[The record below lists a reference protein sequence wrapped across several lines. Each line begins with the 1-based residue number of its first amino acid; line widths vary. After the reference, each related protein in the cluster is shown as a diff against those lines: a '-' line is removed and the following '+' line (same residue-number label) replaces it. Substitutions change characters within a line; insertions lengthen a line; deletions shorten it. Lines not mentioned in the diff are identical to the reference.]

1 MADDMSLAADHPRMI
16 GPYRVVAL
24 LGRGG
29 RGPAGLGP
37 VFLGRGP
44 DGRLVSLKQVRPQ
57 FADDAMF
64 RARFRR
70 QVAVAQRVSSR
81 YVAAVVDSGPED
93 PVPWLASEFVP
104 GVPLDAAL
112 AAGVR
117 RQGRMVGG
125 RLDSCAAR
133 WLATCLARGLTQI
146 RRAGLAHGDLKPSS
160 VVLTEDGAR
169 LIGLAIGRGPDVQD
183 AEGMGRAWPAG
194 SLHYLSPERLEGRPP
209 NEASDVFALAR
220 VIFAATT
227 KYPSWDTADSREPRR
242 RKELHRIFEPC
253 LAPDP
258 AVRPTPKRLLQL
270 IGRIDQPG
278 PPWPPWVHEEIAR
291 RNARIDRL
299 LDQLP
304 ATTEPARPAP
314 PPDEETVVF
323 GEPLPRSPAAVD
335 SLVFSPDS
343 RVLVIASSGKSVV
356 RLWDVAGRRPFGGAA
371 GPQTDEGQP
380 EAKRGK
386 AAAKRRKHGRIA
398 ADVLGAARRGDRAA
412 FSPDGRVLAL
422 GSVELVPGIDPAGGD
437 DQGEVVIHLWDVAA
451 RRLLGGP
458 LVGEPRLIGD
468 LSHVTGLAFSRDG
481 RAVAAS
487 WDGDGGVAW
496 WDTVGRRELGRLS
509 DHPGV
514 VTFSPDG
521 GTIATGNID
530 GVHLRDLRSSVPR
543 RVALGGEITQ
553 VHDMAFST
561 DGRTLAIATESV
573 VHLWDVTDRRRIG
586 APLTVPTVRRSH
598 GAGVLCVAFSPDG
611 HTLATGDDDG
621 VVNLWNIADGKRI
634 RKPLTGHL
642 DRITRVAFSPDG
654 RSLATGDRS
663 GFTAV
668 WDLHRPR

>member
-1 MADDMSLAADHPRMI
+1 MSLAADHPRVI
-16 GPYRVVAL
+16 GPYRVVTF
-24 LGRGG
+24 LGQGG

-37 VFLGRGP
+37 VFLGHGP

-70 QVAVAQRVSSR
+70 QVAAAQRVSSR

-112 AAGVR
+112 AAKVR
-117 RQGRMVGG
+117 RQGRTIGG
-125 RLDSCAAR
+125 RLDSSAAR

-160 VVLTEDGAR
+160 VVLTDDGAR
-169 LIGLAIGRGPDVQD
+169 LIGLAIGRGPDAQD
-183 AEGMGRAWPAG
+183 AEGRGHGWPAG
-194 SLHYLSPERLEGRPP
+194 SLHYLSPEQIEGRPP
-209 NEASDVFALAR
+209 DGASDVFALAR

-227 KYPSWDTADSREPRR
+227 KYPSWDTEDSREPRR
-242 RKELHRIFEPC
+242 LKELHRIFEPC
-253 LAPDP
+253 LTPDP
-258 AVRPTPKRLLQL
+258 AVRPTTKKLLQL
-270 IGRIDQPG
+270 IGQIDQPG

-291 RNARIDRL
+291 RRARIDRL

-304 ATTEPARPAP
+304 ATTEPAGPAP

-335 SLVFSPDS
+335 SLAFSPDS
-343 RVLVIASSGKSVV
+343 RVLVIASSGKAVV
-356 RLWDVAGRRPFGGAA
+356 RLWDVAGRRPFGGAV
-371 GPQTDEGQP
+371 GPQTDEGP
-380 EAKRGK
+380 AKRSK
-386 AAAKRRKHGRIA
+386 ARRKHGRVA
-398 ADVLGAARRGDRAA
+398 ADVLGAAHRGDRAA

-437 DQGEVVIHLWDVAA
+437 DQGEVVIRLWDVAT
-451 RRLLGGP
+451 RRPLGDP

-468 LSHVTGLAFSRDG
+468 ISHVTGLAFSRDG

-496 WDTVGRRELGRLS
+496 WDTVGRGELGRVS

-521 GTIATGNID
+521 GVIATRNID
-530 GVHLRDLRSSVPR
+530 GVHLRDLHSSDPR
-543 RVALGGEITQ
+543 RVAFGREITQ
-553 VHDMAFST
+553 VHDMAFSP
-561 DGRTLAIATESV
+561 DGRTLAIATESA

-586 APLTVPTVRRSH
+586 APLSVPTVRRSR
-598 GAGVLCVAFSPDG
+598 GAGALCVAFSPDG

-634 RKPLTGHL
+634 CKPLTGHL

-663 GFTAV
+663 GLTAV
-668 WDLHRPR
+668 WDLHCPG